1 MKIITVLLYIF
12 LLSCIAFSQEQDES
26 IDPNT
31 LIDYQPNWPIVVNP
45 LLDKEN
51 PKNNNEGARDTSE
64 IIIEGYRVQVLVTRN
79 SHSADTI
86 RAVLSDKIDED
97 VYITYEVPY
106 YKIRVGNC
114 VDRKQAE
121 ELQLRLVEL
130 GYASAWI
137 IRTRVKALELIREY

>member
-1 MKIITVLLYIF
+1 MKIITVLLYIS

-31 LIDYQPNWPIVVNP
+31 LIDYKPNWPIVVNP
-45 LLDKEN
+45 LLDMEN
-51 PKNNNEGARDTSE
+51 LKNNEDVRDTSE
-64 IIIEGYRVQVLVTRN
+64 IIIEGYRVQALVTRN
-79 SHSADTI
+79 THSADSI

-121 ELQLRLVEL
+121 ELKLKLVEL

-137 IRTRVKALELIREY
+137 IRTRVKAPEFIREY

>member
-1 MKIITVLLYIF
+1 VLLYIS

-31 LIDYQPNWPIVVNP
+31 LIDYKPNWPIVVNP
-45 LLDKEN
+45 FLDMEN
-51 PKNNNEGARDTSE
+51 LKNNEDVRDTSE
-64 IIIEGYRVQVLVTRN
+64 IIIEGYRVQALVTRN
-79 SHSADTI
+79 THSADSI

-121 ELQLRLVEL
+121 ELKLKLVEL

-137 IRTRVKALELIREY
+137 IRTRVKAPEFIREY

>member
-1 MKIITVLLYIF
+1 MKIITVLLYIS

-31 LIDYQPNWPIVVNP
+31 LIDYKPNWPIVVNP
-45 LLDKEN
+45 FLDMEN
-51 PKNNNEGARDTSE
+51 LKNNEDVRDTSE
-64 IIIEGYRVQVLVTRN
+64 IIIEGYRVQALVTRN
-79 SHSADTI
+79 THSADSI

-121 ELQLRLVEL
+121 ELKLKLVEL

-137 IRTRVKALELIREY
+137 IRTRVKAPEFIREY

>member
-1 MKIITVLLYIF
+1 MKIITVLLYIS

-31 LIDYQPNWPIVVNP
+31 LIDYKPNWPIVVNP
-45 LLDKEN
+45 FLDMEN
-51 PKNNNEGARDTSE
+51 LKNNEDVRDTSE

-79 SHSADTI
+79 THSADSI

-121 ELQLRLVEL
+121 ELKLKLVEL

>member
-1 MKIITVLLYIF
+1 MKIITVLLYIS

-31 LIDYQPNWPIVVNP
+31 LIDYKPNWPIVVNP
-45 LLDKEN
+45 FLDMEN
-51 PKNNNEGARDTSE
+51 LKNNEDVRDTSE
-64 IIIEGYRVQVLVTRN
+64 IIIEGYRVQILVTRN
-79 SHSADTI
+79 SHSADSI

-97 VYITYEVPY
+97 IYITYEVPY

-121 ELQLRLVEL
+121 ELQLKLVKL

-137 IRTRVKALELIREY
+137 IRTRVKAPELIREY

>member
-1 MKIITVLLYIF
+1 MKIITVLLYIS

-31 LIDYQPNWPIVVNP
+31 LIDYKPNWPIVVNP
-45 LLDKEN
+45 FLDMEN
-51 PKNNNEGARDTSE
+51 LKNNEDVRDTSE
-64 IIIEGYRVQVLVTRN
+64 IIIEGYRVQALVTRN
-79 SHSADTI
+79 THSADSI

-121 ELQLRLVEL
+121 ELKLKLVEL

-137 IRTRVKALELIREY
+137 IRTRVKAPELIREY